1 MKLDDPHTLTR
12 RDHGD
17 TSHEAAQLVLIKTGT
32 KRRAVLEELASW
44 PCTDDELA
52 NLTAMPA
59 NTARPRRVELVR
71 LGYVEDSGKRRL
83 SSWGTR
89 AIVWAITD
97 KGREALRA

>member
-17 TSHEAAQLVLIKTGT
+17 TSHEAAKRVYVKTGT
-32 KRRAVLEELASW
+32 ARRTILEELASW

-52 NLTAMPA
+52 NLTAMSA

-71 LGYVEDSGKRRL
+71 LGFAIDSGKRRKTP
-83 SSWGTR
+83 WGNR
-89 AIVWAITD
+89 AVVWAITD
-97 KGREALRA
+97 AGREALRS